1 MDIDEFAFR
10 WRAVWLL
17 IAFAL
22 ATCTALAEEGVL
34 VLVVMDTEQ
43 HPFANVQ
50 IGLAGDAGSPQF
62 SDQNGKARLKLA
74 PNTKPAAWVTLL
86 LMGAPGGLDLA
97 FISPYDGRIR
107 VPPFDN
113 ESDNYDPVILA
124 KHSDKA
130 VLESG
135 SGMLA
140 IHANQAHAVAA
151 AKKKAPTPT
160 SRDRLPDDGLG
171 VARLQT
177 VSLKFGAPEPSHAQS
192 SREDD
197 AHRQAL
203 AAVAKMFGL
212 SVTDVQAAMN
222 HWGGSDLA
230 WQAMLLT
237 SLLDDGGTDP
247 FSAVR
252 VVNGNI
258 TFGTGSW
265 NLRECTLQ
273 PLLLKFQQH
282 EPERFAAIMGQD
294 AAWLTKTM
302 QLPCKDSFTIASERL
317 LGSPNSLD
325 HTWRNRFI
333 QLGNDHAFQ
342 HLQVEQM
349 ERPTDAAQS
358 LALQFGLQSE
368 RAALFCYDMALE
380 LGSDAMEEA
389 SASVLQDIAAYQQQ
403 FGREPDEQE
412 RLATMAV
419 RMIEQESEQS
429 LSSEASAAFVSRVTL
444 FSQGVGTVAGRYYD
458 LNELGI
464 EGPPPS
470 SASLPVAQP
479 KKASAEDNPPASSS
493 PASSALSTP
502 GQPPPESETRGQ
514 KQLVELLNGERATQ
528 GLQPLVVDEGLT
540 EAACKH
546 SELMAT
552 HQVLSHQFKGEP
564 ALEMRV
570 VAENLYSDRQ
580 AENIDINTDVP
591 STQKSFMHSPDHRA
605 NILNPNYNAVGV
617 CVVKGHR
624 RVYVTEDFARRL
636 TKYSEPEADAIIQRT
651 VEDYVTA
658 HGMPAPVRK
667 PHPQLRQ
674 MACDMASKDSVQ
686 SQDAAKLPGVHTAV
700 AWTTAVPGEL
710 PSDATELLSH
720 PMVAGYSLGA
730 CFAPSTSHPGG
741 VYWVVMISY

>member
-1 MDIDEFAFR
+1 MYIDGFAFR

-17 IAFAL
+17 VVFAL
-22 ATCTALAEEGVL
+22 VTCTVLAEEGVL

-50 IGLAGDAGSPQF
+50 IGAAGDAGSPQF
-62 SDQNGKARLKLA
+62 TDQNGKARLKLA

-86 LMGAPGGLDLA
+86 LMGAPNGIDLA

-113 ESDNYDPVILA
+113 EQDNYDPVIVA
-124 KHSDKA
+124 KHGDKA
-130 VLESG
+130 MLESG

-140 IHANQAHAVAA
+140 IHANQAHTIAA
-151 AKKKAPTPT
+151 AKKKAATPT
-160 SRDRLPDDGLG
+160 SRNRLPDDGLG

-177 VSLKFGAPEPSHAQS
+177 VSLRFGAPEPSHAQS

-203 AAVAKMFGL
+203 AAVAKMFGF

-265 NLRECTLQ
+265 SLRECTLQ

-282 EPERFAAIMGQD
+282 DPERFAAIMGQD
-294 AAWLTKTM
+294 TEWLTKTM

-325 HTWRNRFI
+325 HTWRNRFM
-333 QLGNDHAFQ
+333 QVGNEHAFQ
-342 HLQVEQM
+342 HVQVEQM
-349 ERPTDAAQS
+349 VRPTDAAQS
-358 LALQFGLQSE
+358 LALQFGLQSQ

-389 SASVLQDIAAYQQQ
+389 SASVLQDVAAYQKQ

-419 RMIEQESEQS
+419 RMIEQESGQS

-444 FSQGVGTVAGRYYD
+444 FSQGVGTVGGRYYD

-464 EGPPPS
+464 EGPPPI

-479 KKASAEDNPPASSS
+479 KKASSEDNTPASSS
-493 PASSALSTP
+493 SASPALSTP
-502 GQPPPESETRGQ
+502 GQPPVQKEETGQ
-514 KQLVELLNGERATQ
+514 KQLVDLLNRERTAQ
-528 GLQPLVVDEGLT
+528 GLQPLAVDEGLT
-540 EAACKH
+540 QAACKH
-546 SELMAT
+546 SELMAA
-552 HQVLSHQFKGEP
+552 HQVLSHQFEGEA

-570 VAENLYSDRQ
+570 AAANLYSDRQ
-580 AENIDINTDVP
+580 AENIDLNTDV
-591 STQKSFMHSPDHRA
+591 SAAHQSFMHSPYHRA

-617 CVVKGHR
+617 CVVRSR
-624 RVYVTEDFARRL
+624 RHVSVTEDFARRL
-636 TKYSEPEADAIIQRT
+636 TKYSEPEADAVLQRA
-651 VEDYVTA
+651 VENYVTT

-667 PHPQLRQ
+667 PQPQLRQ
-674 MACDMASKDSVQ
+674 MACDMAQQRLRTDPERGR
-686 SQDAAKLPGVHTAV
+686 AAWSPHG
-700 AWTTAVPGEL
+700 
-710 PSDATELLSH
+710 
-720 PMVAGYSLGA
+720 
-730 CFAPSTSHPGG
+730 GG
-741 VYWVVMISY
+741 VDDGCSRGNFPAMPRSCCRIRCSPGIRWELVSLPARAGLEEFIGS